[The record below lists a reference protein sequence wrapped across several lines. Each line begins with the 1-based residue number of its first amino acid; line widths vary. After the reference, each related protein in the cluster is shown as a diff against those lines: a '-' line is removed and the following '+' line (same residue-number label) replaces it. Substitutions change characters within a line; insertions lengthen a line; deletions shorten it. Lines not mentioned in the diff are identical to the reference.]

1 MPKFKN
7 IFITL
12 TRRGFLSMLIASY
25 YHLVGTLM
33 KILNKKFITKKIY
46 NYKMLLDLYDKGI
59 SRTLLLFGKRELEHK
74 KMLENIIK
82 PEMTVLDI
90 GANIGYYSLMMLEL
104 MGNKGKLIAVEP
116 SPSNIEILRKNL
128 LLNKY
133 NDIEVHNAAISDENG
148 TKKFFLS
155 EMSNL
160 NTLNYTEKKSLN
172 LTGETI
178 NVKTLTVPQIM
189 EGRNLDLIRMDVE
202 GHEVEVL
209 NGLIPNIGVNNLY
222 PSIIFE
228 THRSRY
234 NNEHSMENTLKNLF
248 AKNYKVSMLGST
260 SKEGTKKIEAKGYIG
275 TESIQTDE
283 YERVIFKNIKEQDA
297 IDLICNEGGVR
308 CAVLEHTIN

>member
-12 TRRGFLSMLIASY
+12 TKRGFLSMLVASY

-133 NDIEVHNAAISDENG
+133 NDIEVHNAAISDENS

-155 EMSNL
+155 KMSNL

>member
-1 MPKFKN
+1 
-7 IFITL
+7 
-12 TRRGFLSMLIASY
+12 MLIASY

-33 KILNKKFITKKIY
+33 KILNKKFIKKKIY

>member
-12 TRRGFLSMLIASY
+12 TKRGFLSMLIASY

-90 GANIGYYSLMMLEL
+90 GANIGYYSLMMLQL

-133 NDIEVHNAAISDENG
+133 NDIEVHNVAISDENG

-234 NNEHSMENTLKNLF
+234 NNAHSMENTLKNLF

>member
-1 MPKFKN
+1 
-7 IFITL
+7 
-12 TRRGFLSMLIASY
+12 
-25 YHLVGTLM
+25 M
-33 KILNKKFITKKIY
+33 KTLNKKFITKKIY

-104 MGNKGKLIAVEP
+104 IGNKGKLIAVEP

-133 NDIEVHNAAISDENG
+133 NDIEVHNVAISDENG

>member
-12 TRRGFLSMLIASY
+12 TKRGFLSMLIASY

-33 KILNKKFITKKIY
+33 KTLNKKFITKKIY

-74 KMLENIIK
+74 KMLEDIIK

-104 MGNKGKLIAVEP
+104 IGNKGKLIAVEP
-116 SPSNIEILRKNL
+116 SPSNIEILKKNL

-133 NDIEVHNAAISDENG
+133 NNIEVHNAAISDENG

-234 NNEHSMENTLKNLF
+234 NNEHSMEKTLKNLF

-260 SKEGTKKIEAKGYIG
+260 SKEGTKKIEAKGYIS
-275 TESIQTDE
+275 TEAIQTDE

>member
-1 MPKFKN
+1 
-7 IFITL
+7 
-12 TRRGFLSMLIASY
+12 MLIASY

-104 MGNKGKLIAVEP
+104 IGNKGKLIAVEP

>member
-7 IFITL
+7 IIITL
-12 TRRGFLSMLIASY
+12 TKRGFLSMLIASY

>member
-104 MGNKGKLIAVEP
+104 IGNKGKLIAVEP

-234 NNEHSMENTLKNLF
+234 NNDHSMENTLKNLF

>member
-1 MPKFKN
+1 
-7 IFITL
+7 
-12 TRRGFLSMLIASY
+12 MLIASY

>member
-1 MPKFKN
+1 MPKLHN
-7 IFITL
+7 ILLTL
-12 TRRGFLSMLIASY
+12 NKRGFFTFICATY
-25 YHLVGTLM
+25 YHLISLVM
-33 KILNKKFITKKIY
+33 RMFKKKYLIKKIY
-46 NYKMLLDLYDKGI
+46 NYKMYLDLNDKGI

-74 KMLENIIK
+74 KMLEQIIRPNITI
-82 PEMTVLDI
+82 LDI
-90 GANIGYYSLMMLEL
+90 GANIGYYSLMILKL
-104 MGNKGKLIAVEP
+104 IGPNGKLIAVEP
-116 SPSNIEILRKNL
+116 SPSNIEILKKNL
-128 LLNKY
+128 NLNNY
-133 NDIEVHNAAISDENG
+133 NDIEVHNAAISDENSI
-148 TKKFFLS
+148 KKFFLS

>member
-12 TRRGFLSMLIASY
+12 TKRGFLSMLIASY

-104 MGNKGKLIAVEP
+104 IGNKGKLIAVEP

>member
-12 TRRGFLSMLIASY
+12 TKRGFLSMLIASY

>member
-1 MPKFKN
+1 
-7 IFITL
+7 
-12 TRRGFLSMLIASY
+12 MLIASY

-74 KMLENIIK
+74 KMLEDIIK

>member
-1 MPKFKN
+1 
-7 IFITL
+7 
-12 TRRGFLSMLIASY
+12 MLIASY

-260 SKEGTKKIEAKGYIG
+260 SKEGTKKIEAKGYIS
-275 TESIQTDE
+275 TEAIQTDE

-308 CAVLEHTIN
+308 CVVLEHTIN

>member
-1 MPKFKN
+1 
-7 IFITL
+7 
-12 TRRGFLSMLIASY
+12 MLIASY

-172 LTGETI
+172 LTGKTI

>member
-1 MPKFKN
+1 
-7 IFITL
+7 
-12 TRRGFLSMLIASY
+12 MLIASY

-104 MGNKGKLIAVEP
+104 IGNKGKLIAVEP

-234 NNEHSMENTLKNLF
+234 NNDHSMENTLKNLF